1 MLEQLYSKK
10 ISTSVVAIGLA
21 LLVTVNGSRRLE
33 AQIVV
38 FDPSNYSQNILT
50 AARALD
56 QINNQ
61 VRSLENEAQMLI
73 NGARNLT
80 SLPGSAVGQLNSKI
94 NEINSL
100 IAQAKGISFDVQ
112 KTQDELQRLYP
123 RQYSATVSSDRMVQD
138 ATARW
143 DNTYQALKQTLVT
156 QATVVSALD
165 QDGQT
170 LRTLMANSS
179 GAIGSLQA
187 QQSGNELLA
196 LQVKQSLQAQ
206 ALVATMLHLYA
217 ALAEKERRLISERTK
232 AALAAKK
239 SAGAIL
245 GNVQNLGEAGALGRS
260 RLVERADDFARKL
273 APSLRAIQLQG
284 ATTLRSIAAALNRQG
299 IKSPNGGGWHPSSV
313 ANLIGRS
320 TEQAFL

>member
-1 MLEQLYSKK
+1 MLEKLFGKPVPGK
-10 ISTSVVAIGLA
+10 LSTTVAAAALSLVLA
-21 LLVTVNGSRRLE
+21 VNGSQRLG
-33 AQIVV
+33 AQVVV

-50 AARALD
+50 AARTLD

-61 VRSLENEAQMLI
+61 IKSLENQAQMLI

-80 SLPGSAVGQLNSKI
+80 SLPSSVVGQLTSRI

-100 IAQAKGISFDVQ
+100 IAQAQGISFDVQ
-112 KTQDELQRLYP
+112 KTQSDFERLYP
-123 RQYSATVSSDRMVQD
+123 RQYTAAVSSDRMVQD

-156 QATVVSALD
+156 QATIASALD

-179 GAIGSLQA
+179 GAVGSLQA

-206 ALVATMLHLYA
+206 ALVATQTR
-217 ALAEKERRLISERTK
+217 AE
-232 AALAAKK
+232 A
-239 SAGAIL
+239 
-245 GNVQNLGEAGALGRS
+245 
-260 RLVERADDFARKL
+260 
-273 APSLRAIQLQG
+273 LRAVEQQ
-284 ATTLRSIAAALNRQG
+284 ASAAAARERFTRFIG
-299 IKSPNGGGWHPSSV
+299 DGRAYTGG
-313 ANLIGRS
+313 R
-320 TEQAFL
+320 

>member
-1 MLEQLYSKK
+1 MQEKRFGKPVPRKLSN
-10 ISTSVVAIGLA
+10 TVAAVALSLVLA
-21 LLVTVNGSRRLE
+21 VNGSKRLE
-33 AQIVV
+33 AQVVV

-61 VRSLENEAQMLI
+61 IKSLENQAQMLI

-80 SLPGSAVGQLNSKI
+80 SLPSSVVGQLTSRI

-100 IAQAKGISFDVQ
+100 IAQAQGISFDVQ
-112 KTQDELQRLYP
+112 KTQSDFERLYP
-123 RQYSATVSSDRMVQD
+123 RQYTAAVSSDRMVQD

-156 QATVVSALD
+156 QATIASMLD

-179 GAIGSLQA
+179 IAVGSLQV

-206 ALVATMLHLYA
+206 ALVATQTR
-217 ALAEKERRLISERTK
+217 AE
-232 AALAAKK
+232 A
-239 SAGAIL
+239 
-245 GNVQNLGEAGALGRS
+245 
-260 RLVERADDFARKL
+260 
-273 APSLRAIQLQG
+273 LRAVEQQ
-284 ATTLRSIAAALNRQG
+284 ASAAAARERFTRFIG
-299 IKSPNGGGWHPSSV
+299 DGRAYTGG
-313 ANLIGRS
+313 R
-320 TEQAFL
+320 

>member
-1 MLEQLYSKK
+1 MLEKLFGKSVPRK

-21 LLVTVNGSRRLE
+21 LVVAINGSRRLG

-50 AARALD
+50 AARTLD

-61 VRSLENEAQMLI
+61 IKSLGNEAQMLI

-80 SLPGSAVGQLNSKI
+80 SLPSSVVGQLASKI
-94 NEINSL
+94 NEINNL

-112 KTQDELQRLYP
+112 KTQGDFERFYP
-123 RQYSATVSSDRMVQD
+123 RQYTAAMSTNRMVQD

-156 QATVVSALD
+156 QAMIASALD

-179 GAIGSLQA
+179 GAVGSLQA

-206 ALVATMLHLYA
+206 ALVATQA
-217 ALAEKERRLISERTK
+217 RTEALRAVEQQ
-232 AALAAKK
+232 A
-239 SAGAIL
+239 SA
-245 GNVQNLGEAGALGRS
+245 EAGRERFTRFIGDGR
-260 RLVERADDFARKL
+260 AY
-273 APSLRAIQLQG
+273 
-284 ATTLRSIAAALNRQG
+284 T
-299 IKSPNGGGWHPSSV
+299 GG
-313 ANLIGRS
+313 R
-320 TEQAFL
+320 

>member
-1 MLEQLYSKK
+1 M
-10 ISTSVVAIGLA
+10 
-21 LLVTVNGSRRLE
+21 NGTPPLD
-33 AQIVV
+33 AQVVV
-38 FDPSNYSQNILT
+38 FDASNYSQNILT
-50 AARALD
+50 AARSLD

-61 VRSLENEAQMLI
+61 IKSLENQAQMLI

-80 SLPGSAVGQLNSKI
+80 SMPTSVVGQLNSKI

-100 IAQAKGISFDVQ
+100 IGQAKGISFEVQ
-112 KTQDELQRLYP
+112 KTQSEFERLYP
-123 RQYSATVSSDRMVQD
+123 RQYTATDSSDRMVQD

-156 QATVVSALD
+156 QATIASALE

-206 ALVATMLHLYA
+206 ALIA
-217 ALAEKERRLISERTK
+217 AQT
-232 AALAAKK
+232 
-239 SAGAIL
+239 
-245 GNVQNLGEAGALGRS
+245 
-260 RLVERADDFARKL
+260 RADA
-273 APSLRAIQLQG
+273 LRVVEQQ
-284 ATTLRSIAAALNRQG
+284 SAAATGRERF
-299 IKSPNGGGWHPSSV
+299 SRF
-313 ANLIGRS
+313 IGDGRAYRG
-320 TEQAFL
+320 Q

>member
-1 MLEQLYSKK
+1 MLKK
-10 ISTSVVAIGLA
+10 LPGKTFPRKRSASVVAIGLA
-21 LLVTVNGSRRLE
+21 LAVTANGSFRVK
-33 AQIVV
+33 AQVVV

-80 SLPGSAVGQLNSKI
+80 SLPGSVVGQLNSKI

-112 KTQDELQRLYP
+112 KTQSEFQRLYP
-123 RQYSATVSSDRMVQD
+123 RQYTAAVSSNRMVQD

-156 QATVVSALD
+156 QATIASALD

-206 ALVATMLHLYA
+206 ALLATQA
-217 ALAEKERRLISERTK
+217 RAEALRAVEQQ
-232 AALAAKK
+232 A
-239 SAGAIL
+239 SA
-245 GNVQNLGEAGALGRS
+245 EAGRERFTRFIGDGR
-260 RLVERADDFARKL
+260 AY
-273 APSLRAIQLQG
+273 
-284 ATTLRSIAAALNRQG
+284 T
-299 IKSPNGGGWHPSSV
+299 GG
-313 ANLIGRS
+313 R
-320 TEQAFL
+320 

>member
-1 MLEQLYSKK
+1 MLEKLPGKTIPRK
-10 ISTSVVAIGLA
+10 ILVDVVAIGLV
-21 LLVTVNGSRRLE
+21 LVVTVNGSRRLE

-80 SLPGSAVGQLNSKI
+80 SLPGSVVGQLNSKI
-94 NEINSL
+94 NEINRL

-112 KTQDELQRLYP
+112 KTQSEFQRLYP
-123 RQYSATVSSDRMVQD
+123 RQYTAAVSSDRMVQD

-143 DNTYQALKQTLVT
+143 NNTYQALKQTLVT
-156 QATVVSALD
+156 QAAIASALD

-206 ALVATMLHLYA
+206 ALVATQA
-217 ALAEKERRLISERTK
+217 RAEALRAVEQQ
-232 AALAAKK
+232 A
-239 SAGAIL
+239 SA
-245 GNVQNLGEAGALGRS
+245 EAGRERFTRFIGDGR
-260 RLVERADDFARKL
+260 AY
-273 APSLRAIQLQG
+273 
-284 ATTLRSIAAALNRQG
+284 T
-299 IKSPNGGGWHPSSV
+299 GG
-313 ANLIGRS
+313 R
-320 TEQAFL
+320 